1 MNGSTRIQPESSL
14 ILWTQLK
21 YIFSSFCF
29 EGDLGGTF
37 GLFLGMSCL
46 TLFEFV
52 DFTFRKFVHLAK
64 GDRGKRAVNVEYLIE
79 LYNSVDYSQEM
90 LLPLLHKFKCK
101 NYATHSPNAVYVSH
115 SPNAAAFDRSLLEYQ
130 KQKLY
135 CMMLE
140 WNRIFPS
147 ISEYFRVSKLGQCTT
162 VHMVV

>member
-1 MNGSTRIQPESSL
+1 MSDIKSYSVIDRLESYPVDSVIQPSKQQGPGLWILGSVLNNTCDTGVPKSIRFHFYPILTYNSSGFFFFVLFFYRTPAKAQAMNAFTRIQLESSL

-64 GDRGKRAVNVEYLIE
+64 GDRGKRAVNVEY
-79 LYNSVDYSQEM
+79 
-90 LLPLLHKFKCK
+90 
-101 NYATHSPNAVYVSH
+101 
-115 SPNAAAFDRSLLEYQ
+115 
-130 KQKLY
+130 
-135 CMMLE
+135 
-140 WNRIFPS
+140 
-147 ISEYFRVSKLGQCTT
+147 
-162 VHMVV
+162 